1 MSEEAQKLITE
12 QYAILNKTLLPELE
26 AQGIVFYRRSTWSN
40 VQREWIEDYF
50 NRELLPIL
58 TPIGLDASH
67 PFPRLLNKS
76 LNFVVELDGKDAFG
90 RASGMAIVQA
100 PRILPRAIK
109 LPEEICNGK
118 SGFVFLSSILHEY
131 VYKLFAA

>member
-1 MSEEAQKLITE
+1 MD
-12 QYAILNKTLLPELE
+12 KTSS
-26 AQGIVFYRRSTWSN
+26 ANGF
-40 VQREWIEDYF
+40 EDYF

-67 PFPRLLNKS
+67 PFPRPLNKS

-100 PRILPRAIK
+100 PRILPARFGCLKAFAMARMACVFVVHRA
-109 LPEEICNGK
+109 
-118 SGFVFLSSILHEY
+118 
-131 VYKLFAA
+131 